1 MRPPRPPR
9 LASVTSPDTAPVP
22 VNADPACVRSIGV
35 VGGGQLARMMIPAA
49 IELDLPLVVL
59 ATAETES
66 AARVSADTLLGGHD
80 DPAAVRALAE
90 RCDAL
95 TFDHEHVPQEILH
108 SIEDDALSAVRPG
121 SAALVHAQDK
131 LVMRDRLTRLG
142 HPCPRWWEV
151 RDAAELDA
159 AIAAAGGRAVVKTPR
174 GGYDGHG
181 VRIVETAADASD
193 WIADLGPDG
202 ALLVEELVDFRRELS
217 AQVARRPDGASA
229 AYPVVQSTQRDS
241 ICFEVIA
248 PAPGLDEERQQEI
261 QGLAR
266 AIAEDLGVVGMLA
279 VELFE
284 TADGRVLVNELA
296 MRPHNTGHW
305 SMDGAVTGQFEQ
317 HLRAVASRALGD
329 PSPKAPWTVMV
340 NLLGGAS
347 EDLAAGAAA
356 AMEADAGV
364 KVHLYG
370 KSVRPG
376 RKVGHV
382 TVAGDDLEDVRARA
396 HRAERLI
403 IGGADAAG
411 APDETAGPESGTA
424 PRPRTAPQDPT
435 DPRSAA

>member
-1 MRPPRPPR
+1 MTKGSTMA
-9 LASVTSPDTAPVP
+9 LTLG
-22 VNADPACVRSIGV
+22 I
-35 VGGGQLARMMIPAA
+35 VGGGQLARMMIAPAV
-49 IELDLPLVVL
+49 ELGVDVRVL
-59 ATAETES
+59 AEEPGMAAALAATATGDYRDLET
-66 AARVSADTLLGGHD
+66 
-80 DPAAVRALAE
+80 VRAFA
-90 RCDAL
+90 RGVDVL
-95 TFDHEHVPQEILH
+95 TFDHEHVPQEVLRALVADGVRVH
-108 SIEDDALSAVRPG
+108 PGPDALQF
-121 SAALVHAQDK
+121 AQDK
-131 LVMRDRLTRLG
+131 LLMRARLAELG
-142 HPCPRWWEV
+142 MPQPEWARV
-151 RDAAELDA
+151 TDAAGLQSFLDEH
-159 AIAAAGGRAVVKTPR
+159 GGRAVVKTPR

-193 WIADLGPDG
+193 WIADLGADG